1 MRTLPLLFVASLM
14 GVHSFAAALE
24 VKVPAPDF
32 TVNVPSLPVIEMRQ
46 QPGQAAGSAPRMVGN
61 DGTYKV
67 EVSLSD
73 AKKPITPRECAGSGL
88 KAIMAQP
95 GMPDRDNVYRAP
107 LNPKTFL
114 VIYLL
119 PDGTQHM
126 LHAHLLSSAGP
137 THCTDAH
144 ISRPARNGEDY
155 DEWRKAFAD
164 ARIEDTRP

>member
-14 GVHSFAAALE
+14 GVHAFASALE
-24 VKVPAPDF
+24 VNVSAPDF
-32 TVNVPSLPVIEMRQ
+32 TVTVPSLPSIEMRQ
-46 QPGQAAGSAPRMVGN
+46 QAPELAGSAPRMVGS

-73 AKKPITPRECAGSGL
+73 ANKPVSPRECAHTGL
-88 KAIMAQP
+88 KTIMAQP

-107 LNPKTFL
+107 LSPKTFL

-119 PDGTQHM
+119 PDGTRHM

-144 ISRPARNGEDY
+144 ISRLARRGEDY
-155 DEWRKAFAD
+155 DEWRKAFSD
-164 ARIEDTRP
+164 ARIEDGKR